1 MSNSVASAENFLHPQ
16 VKRGNSQFHT
26 GELIDNSF
34 HVRLPG
40 AHMDTWD
47 TWRKPH
53 PETNLQRKFMH
64 THTHKCTCT
73 YRQERKTKQR
83 EESDRKWHVITG
95 GPEDLDKK
103 HAGLILR
110 CSQ

>member
-1 MSNSVASAENFLHPQ
+1 MCVIQE
-16 VKRGNSQFHT
+16 R
-26 GELIDNSF
+26 
-34 HVRLPG
+34 R
-40 AHMDTWD
+40 D

-64 THTHKCTCT
+64 THTHKRTCT